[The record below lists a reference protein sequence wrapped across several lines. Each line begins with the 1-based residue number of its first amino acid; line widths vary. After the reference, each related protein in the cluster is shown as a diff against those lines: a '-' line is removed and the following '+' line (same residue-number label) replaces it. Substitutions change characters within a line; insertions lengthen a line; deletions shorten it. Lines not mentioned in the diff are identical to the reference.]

1 MGIDPCKLVLNPEMH
16 GQGKTGLHQDAGGG
30 HGVQGPP
37 AAELTAFRVALDVT

>member
-30 HGVQGPP
+30 HGVQ
-37 AAELTAFRVALDVT
+37 AFTHGFPNTGGF